1 MTMLYRSDK
10 KIASSKIT
18 EFAGQMLS
26 AQKAAIVFWQ
36 QMLSAK
42 RDTLLQNQA
51 VRKGGA
57 RAGSVMAVYDK

>member
-1 MTMLYRSDK
+1 MLYRSDK
-10 KIASSKIT
+10 KNASSKIT
-18 EFAGQMLS
+18 EFVVQMLS
-26 AQKAAIVFWQ
+26 VQKAAIVFWQ
-36 QMLSAK
+36 QTLSAK